1 MFKILMPVDFSES
14 ALNAFAYAAQ
24 MTQALHARL
33 MLLHVVEPIGGD
45 ATMFVDESMITEEMR
60 EAREKLDQLVREK
73 LPHIDPALIDIEV
86 ITGFVV
92 DKIRETA
99 RDNEVSLIVMGTHGS
114 SNKLKDI
121 FGSNTYQVV
130 KHAECAVLT
139 VPLEAS
145 RFTINKIG
153 LAVGLHKK
161 ENIHLLTVL
170 KHLARHFEA
179 EIVLLHVKKEKDV
192 SLEDDVKSEA
202 VLWLSEQLKDF
213 NKTFVNISSED
224 VADSINEYAIHNS
237 IDLLAVSPDKHSFFH
252 QLVEGSTTRKLVLHS
267 HTPLLTLPIDY

>member
-45 ATMFVDESMITEEMR
+45 ATMFVDEGMIEDEMQ

-73 LPHIDPALIDIEV
+73 LPNIDPGLVDIEV
-86 ITGFVV
+86 VTGFVV
-92 DKIRETA
+92 NKIEEMVA
-99 RDNEVSLIVMGTHGS
+99 SKEVSLVVMGTKGS
-114 SNKLKDI
+114 NNKLKDI
-121 FGSNTYQVV
+121 FGSNTYKIV

-139 VPLEAS
+139 VPQKAS
-145 RFTINKIG
+145 KFSINKIA
-153 LAVGLHKK
+153 LAVGLHEK

-170 KHLARHFEA
+170 KHLARHFRA
-179 EIVLLHVKKEKDV
+179 EVILLHIKKDKDV
-192 SLEDDVKSEA
+192 SMDDDVSPDA
-202 VLWLSEQLKDF
+202 VLWLSEQLKDL
-213 NKTFVNISSED
+213 NKTYVNISSED
-224 VADSINEYAIHNS
+224 VANSINEYAIKNG
-237 IDLLAVSPDKHSFFH
+237 IDLLAMSPGKHSFLY

-267 HTPLLTLPIDY
+267 DTPLLTLPADY